1 MIEQVKLFTSP
12 TCPYCVL
19 VKSFL
24 RDRGVDYREL
34 DVRADDGLRT
44 QMIEVSGQMGV
55 PVVEAHGQVVVGYNR
70 RALEELTE

>member
-55 PVVEAHGQVVVGYNR
+55 PVVEAHGRVVVGYNR